1 MNRAF
6 AGDEVLLRITV
17 TNRKPI
23 PLAWVRLMDS
33 VPEGLELVEHP
44 LEWDPKLLVQNLV
57 HRVSLGAY
65 ERVRWTY
72 RLRCTRRGLFRLGP
86 ASLRTGDIFG
96 FFPRQRP
103 LTEQHFILVYPRTVP
118 LPDVGLPAR
127 WPVGDRRGA
136 RRLYQDPARPAGVRD
151 YLPGDPVKH
160 IDWKATARRGALQV
174 KVFEPGA
181 SILAVPV
188 VNVDTIGLPYGGAI
202 PHHLERVLTTA
213 ASLTE
218 EALGHGLNVG
228 LITNGKSALYDHP
241 MSVAP
246 GRSRQQ
252 LDMVYEALAM
262 VTPYVGSRIEEQLL
276 MAARRLPPGVTLV
289 LITAILTTELAAV
302 PPAPPARKARP
313 PGAVGGGTSSRRGC
327 PWAFRGGT
335 WPPTSRHWK
344 RRRSMA
350 ALADRAVRVA
360 LLVVE
365 SAWIFLVLSVIG
377 AGRWGR
383 WPSPVLARRPHPSWH
398 RPRRAAVD
406 GGPAPARS
414 LDPQRGPL
422 DVRGRGLRHDSGP
435 RGRRPVAAQPRARQR
450 DERRAQ
456 PHPARPRG
464 NAAALVARPV
474 AGRPDRPRRDPGPG
488 VPVGHGRP
496 HRRGAVPGGDG
507 RERAGDSPG
516 PSSSSPPPWE
526 AWPCRTSKRVPSRLR
541 GPGCSRL

>member
-1 MNRAF
+1 MLGSVWGTLFLALVVMGLAGEHPVLAAVGGMGLLVAGGAWVWSRLSLERLDFERTLSANRAF

-23 PLAWVRLMDS
+23 PLAWVRVMDS

-96 FFPRQRP
+96 FFPRQHSM
-103 LTEQHFILVYPRTVP
+103 TEQDFILVYPRTVP
-118 LPDVGLPAR
+118 LPDTGLPAR

-136 RRLYQDPARPAGVRD
+136 RRLYQDPARPSGVRD

-160 IDWKATARRGALQV
+160 IDWKATARRGGLQV

-188 VNVDTIGLPYGGAI
+188 VNVDTIGVPYGGAI

-252 LDMVYEALAM
+252 LDMIYEALAM
-262 VTPYVGSRIEEQLL
+262 VTPYVGSPIEEQLL

-289 LITAILTTELAAV
+289 LVTAILTTEL
-302 PPAPPARKARP
+302 RQ
-313 PGAVGGGTSSRRGC
+313 S
-327 PWAFRGGT
+327 
-335 WPPTSRHWK
+335 
-344 RRRSMA
+344 
-350 ALADRAVRVA
+350 LQ
-360 LLVVE
+360 LLLHE
-365 SAWIFLVLSVIG
+365 
-377 AGRWGR
+377 
-383 WPSPVLARRPHPSWH
+383 
-398 RPRRAAVD
+398 
-406 GGPAPARS
+406 
-414 LDPQRGPL
+414 
-422 DVRGRGLRHDSGP
+422 
-435 RGRRPVAAQPRARQR
+435 
-450 DERRAQ
+450 
-456 PHPARPRG
+456 
-464 NAAALVARPV
+464 
-474 AGRPDRPRRDPGPG
+474 
-488 VPVGHGRP
+488 
-496 HRRGAVPGGDG
+496 
-507 RERAGDSPG
+507 
-516 PSSSSPPPWE
+516 
-526 AWPCRTSKRVPSRLR
+526 KRVPMVLWVADFEPERMPVGVPWWDLAPYLASLEEEH
-541 GPGCSRL
+541 GDAS

>member
-1 MNRAF
+1 MLGSVWGVLFLALVVMGLAGEYPVLAAVGGMGLLVAGGAWVWSRLSLERLDFERTLSANRAF

-23 PLAWVRLMDS
+23 PLAWVRVMDS

-96 FFPRQRP
+96 FFPRQRA
-103 LTEQHFILVYPRTVP
+103 LTEQDFILVYPRTVP
-118 LPDVGLPAR
+118 LPDTGLPAR

-136 RRLYQDPARPAGVRD
+136 RRLYQDPARPSGVRD

-160 IDWKATARRGALQV
+160 IDWKATARRGGLQV

-188 VNVDTIGLPYGGAI
+188 VNVDTIGVPYGGAI

-252 LDMVYEALAM
+252 LDMIYEALAM
-262 VTPYVGSRIEEQLL
+262 VTPYVGSPIEEQLL

-289 LITAILTTELAAV
+289 LVTAILTTEL
-302 PPAPPARKARP
+302 RQ
-313 PGAVGGGTSSRRGC
+313 S
-327 PWAFRGGT
+327 
-335 WPPTSRHWK
+335 
-344 RRRSMA
+344 
-350 ALADRAVRVA
+350 LQ
-360 LLVVE
+360 LLLHE
-365 SAWIFLVLSVIG
+365 
-377 AGRWGR
+377 
-383 WPSPVLARRPHPSWH
+383 
-398 RPRRAAVD
+398 
-406 GGPAPARS
+406 
-414 LDPQRGPL
+414 
-422 DVRGRGLRHDSGP
+422 
-435 RGRRPVAAQPRARQR
+435 
-450 DERRAQ
+450 
-456 PHPARPRG
+456 
-464 NAAALVARPV
+464 
-474 AGRPDRPRRDPGPG
+474 
-488 VPVGHGRP
+488 
-496 HRRGAVPGGDG
+496 
-507 RERAGDSPG
+507 
-516 PSSSSPPPWE
+516 
-526 AWPCRTSKRVPSRLR
+526 KRVPMVLWVADFEPERMPVGVPWWDLAPYLASLEEEH
-541 GPGCSRL
+541 GDAS